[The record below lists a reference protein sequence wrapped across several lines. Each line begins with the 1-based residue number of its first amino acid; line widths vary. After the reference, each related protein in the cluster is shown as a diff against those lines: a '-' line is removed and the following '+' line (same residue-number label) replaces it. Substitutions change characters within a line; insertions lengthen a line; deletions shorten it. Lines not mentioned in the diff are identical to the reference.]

1 LLVSINDSVHKIR
14 PTGQF
19 KWNQLRSYTPYL
31 YIAPFII
38 LLLVFNLYSFAR
50 GAWLGMTDAQSINEG
65 SWIGFANYRTI
76 FADRRFWESVV
87 ITFKYTIFA
96 LLTQVPVAFILAY
109 ILNNITNRFRGIVRG
124 IFYVPVLVNTIV
136 TSLVWRKL
144 FDKDVGIINWVLGLL
159 HLPNSFNWLNDST
172 FCIPLLVIVAF
183 WQWTGYHMVYFL
195 ASLQSIDPTI
205 YEVAKLDGASPT
217 RTLVQITVPLMRSA
231 ITFVMVTAAIGCLS
245 VFDYPFM
252 LWPNS
257 APYGPGQQARAL
269 VPYIYDF
276 GFGQQFQVGLASAAG
291 WVVFGI
297 IMVVSLFQLRFLGLG
312 NANEE

>member
-1 LLVSINDSVHKIR
+1 MSAVTNIRKIR
-14 PTGQF
+14 TRGSF
-19 KWNQLRSYTPYL
+19 EWKNLNSYTPYFFM
-31 YIAPFII
+31 APFLI
-38 LLLVFNLYSFAR
+38 LLLIFNLYAFAR

-65 SWIGFANYRTI
+65 SWIGFANYQTI
-76 FADRRFWESVV
+76 FGDRRFWESVT
-87 ITFKYTIFA
+87 ITLKYTFFA
-96 LLTQVPVAFILAY
+96 LLTQVPAAFILAY
-109 ILNNITNRFRGIVRG
+109 VLNNIASRFRGFFRG
-124 IFYVPVLVNTIV
+124 IFYIPVLINTIV

-144 FDKDVGIINWVLGLL
+144 FDKDLGIINWILGLL
-159 HLPNSFNWLNDST
+159 HLPNNFNWLNEST
-172 FCIPLLVIVAF
+172 FCVPLLVIVAF

-217 RTLVQITVPLMRSA
+217 RTLLQITLPLMRPA

-269 VPYIYDF
+269 IPYIYDF
-276 GFGQQFQVGLASAAG
+276 GWGQQFQVGMAAAAG
-291 WVVFGI
+291 WVAFGI
-297 IMVVSLFQLRFLGLG
+297 IMIVSLFQLRFFGLE
-312 NANEE
+312 NADEE